1 LKDRLNFQYFKYF
14 QDLTIL
20 ELIKA
25 GASYLQDAGI
35 EDPFNESLLLMSYTL
50 GLPVDKIILSYGNKI
65 NKKNRYGLLN
75 KYIKYI
81 NRRSKKEPYAYIVK
95 SKEFYSIGFF
105 VNKNVLIPRPDTETL
120 VSEGLKE
127 IKRLS
132 GSKLKDKINIIDLGT
147 GSGAIA
153 ISLAKNAENVLIYAA
168 DNSYK
173 VLKVTQKN
181 IILNNVE
188 KNVILTYFDILNPNI
203 CWYNEDSFDII
214 IANPPYIRTGELE
227 TLDEGVRLYEP
238 LKALDGGVDGLKF
251 YRKIFEFV
259 KSLNGKSGNF
269 CLLLEID
276 SRYMKDIK
284 DMYELEFKNKENK
297 QIYFIKDLSGKERV
311 VKIVYG

>member
-1 LKDRLNFQYFKYF
+1 
-14 QDLTIL
+14 
-20 ELIKA
+20 
-25 GASYLQDAGI
+25 
-35 EDPFNESLLLMSYTL
+35 MSYTL